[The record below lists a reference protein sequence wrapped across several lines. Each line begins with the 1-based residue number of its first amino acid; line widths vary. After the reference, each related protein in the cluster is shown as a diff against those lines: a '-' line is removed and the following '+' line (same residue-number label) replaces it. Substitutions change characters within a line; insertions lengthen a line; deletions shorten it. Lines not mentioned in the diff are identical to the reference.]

1 MKYLVILFALLV
13 TLSCSSQ
20 PALTSSAIA
29 TKVQNCQSLV
39 GVEWTRSEPPILAS
53 ELLAMASFAWS
64 PDDTL
69 WYTKAPGHYIACAYN
84 NRPATCE
91 YSTHEFRQLPE
102 QGGISWSYLSGS
114 VKTKSCAA
122 QSSAVPDNSFKPKP
136 LRGSAQPRR

>member
-1 MKYLVILFALLV
+1 MKYLMILLALLV

-20 PALTSSAIA
+20 AALISSATA

-39 GVEWTRSEPPILAS
+39 GVEWTSSEPPILAS
-53 ELLAMASFAWS
+53 ELLAMASFS
-64 PDDTL
+64 RPPDGFL
-69 WYTKAPGHYIACAYN
+69 WYTKAPGSYIACAYN

-114 VKTKSCAA
+114 VKTKRCAV
-122 QSSAVPDNSFKPKP
+122 QSSAAPDNSFKPIP
-136 LRGSAQPRR
+136 LRGSA